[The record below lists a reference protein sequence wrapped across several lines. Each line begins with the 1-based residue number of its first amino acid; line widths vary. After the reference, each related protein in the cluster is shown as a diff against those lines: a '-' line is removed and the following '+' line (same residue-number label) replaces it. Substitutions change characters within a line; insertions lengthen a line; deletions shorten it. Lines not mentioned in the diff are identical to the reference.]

1 MAEVFV
7 EWHPSPLLISE
18 QLNELATL
26 LEDMHVP
33 LAASV
38 EVVGRSFLQK
48 FEDQGPGWAPW
59 AESYANYAAAHN
71 KGILWQSGDLAESMT
86 NEANYLIAENALFW
100 TGGGAPYYWIF
111 HHEGT
116 VKMPQRDWIE
126 IDEAT
131 ASELAAI
138 FGKYIDASIAETG
151 W

>member
-1 MAEVFV
+1 MAEVYI

-38 EVVGRSFLQK
+38 EVVGRDFLQK
-48 FEDQGPGWAPW
+48 FEEQGPGWAPW
-59 AESYANYAAAHN
+59 AESYAQYAAAHN
-71 KGILWQSGDLAESMT
+71 QGILWQSGSLGESMDDPS
-86 NEANYLIAENALFW
+86 NYLIAGNALFW

-116 VKMPQRDWIE
+116 VKMPQRDWIDVSE
-126 IDEAT
+126 GLAT
-131 ASELAAI
+131 ELEAI
-138 FGKYIDASIAETG
+138 FGKYVDASIQESG